1 MKNIY
6 FIISIFLFISY
17 ANTLQA
23 QYAPPAGQ
31 QGTTAIHADS
41 NVFVDWAN
49 ECIVERGLID
59 ISDYSYGYASFGID
73 DNGVSKAAND
83 VVSLGDGGVAILN
96 FNIPISDGP
105 GWDFAVF
112 ENSFSDDFLELAFVE
127 VSSNG
132 IDYHRF
138 NSISKTQQE
147 VQIETFGF
155 IDAREI
161 NNLAGKYRT
170 MFGVP
175 FDLSELKDIE
185 GLDLTNIISVRV
197 IDVVGCIFV
206 DYASYD
212 SEGKIIN
219 DPWPTPFDVGGFD
232 LDAVGVIHNRDNT
245 AVTEVVKNASGI
257 IFPNPVNNY
266 FKIAMDEK
274 ILHVKVTDM
283 SGKLLSEYSNPNN
296 NYFDTQ
302 PNYPTPFLPKAS

>member
-1 MKNIY
+1 M
-6 FIISIFLFISY
+6 LFRS
-17 ANTLQA
+17 
-23 QYAPPAGQ
+23 
-31 QGTTAIHADS
+31 
-41 NVFVDWAN
+41 
-49 ECIVERGLID
+49 
-59 ISDYSYGYASFGID
+59 
-73 DNGVSKAAND
+73 
-83 VVSLGDGGVAILN
+83 
-96 FNIPISDGP
+96 
-105 GWDFAVF
+105 
-112 ENSFSDDFLELAFVE
+112 
-127 VSSNG
+127 
-132 IDYHRF
+132 
-138 NSISKTQQE
+138 QE

-302 PNYPTPFLPKAS
+302 LLPDGLYIVNISSENSLYTVKLVKK